1 LLQHFIWPG
10 IKNKLETDLKMW
22 MNHTLEGFDYMG
34 PKATVF
40 MAEIRAITT
49 VAHTLMQRKK
59 QKIVI
64 RCDSQ
69 AAIIN
74 INSKTVLECRKLLN
88 QLGARNNLK
97 ICWIKAH
104 ASHAGNEMADRL
116 AKMGANQTIGPACF
130 KYYEAIASTNQSLI
144 ARCNQKWQARCP
156 TGNLLTMRYLVL

>member
-69 AAIIN
+69 AAIKVVIVGD
-74 INSKTVLECRKLLN
+74 KHVYTC
-88 QLGARNNLK
+88 
-97 ICWIKAH
+97 
-104 ASHAGNEMADRL
+104 
-116 AKMGANQTIGPACF
+116 
-130 KYYEAIASTNQSLI
+130 IASWRP
-144 ARCNQKWQARCP
+144 A
-156 TGNLLTMRYLVL
+156 